1 MTKMQKKNRRLTRI
15 AVIGILA
22 FFLILAV
29 LNAAVKTRVEATV
42 TEEIREI
49 TTEENV
55 TEGNR
60 GRSPIAARI
69 LGQ

>member
-55 TEGNR
+55 TERNR
-60 GRSPIAARI
+60 EQSPIAARV